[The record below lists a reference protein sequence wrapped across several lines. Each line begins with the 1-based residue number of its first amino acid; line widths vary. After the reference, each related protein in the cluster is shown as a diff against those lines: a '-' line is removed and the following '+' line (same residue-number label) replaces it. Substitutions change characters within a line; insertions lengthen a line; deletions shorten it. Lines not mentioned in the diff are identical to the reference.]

1 MTEKE
6 NRPDDTFTINS
17 FYGKREK
24 KCFPHSPK
32 RRKAADKVLE
42 KISDENTDSENET
55 VRKSAFKNR
64 SGKKLYEFHSSAS
77 ADSDTDPENVR
88 LTRQSKQSARKVP
101 LKLKHSHVDKTPKV
115 NVRSRK
121 QVISYSTGKI
131 IDRTEPTKVEER
143 IQPLSEKK
151 FFKCRSPGDT
161 YKSLRSLFI
170 VKKGF
175 DVKFVPRKSVSD
187 LNKKT
192 SRGPKSAKSKTKV
205 VGKVKA
211 VEMRPFK
218 DVGVEMSVSTDDKS
232 KQLLVMRE
240 REDSGLDSAN
250 SCDLFASSN
259 VNNGENSC
267 TNTDDDDGTISLI
280 SALDTESNPES
291 EDLFSTAGSWKTPKS
306 DMASITLAGTG
317 QCGRNTPDSMV
328 AGASLQ
334 ESLPSSSAEYPR
346 KEPQTPES
354 TGQKYFP
361 IFNSRHSTPPN
372 SNRKLRY
379 SIQKVSHYLY
389 AVYVSVIST
398 VSEFGVL
405 LP

>member
-1 MTEKE
+1 MIEKE

-32 RRKAADKVLE
+32 RRKAAEKVLE

-55 VRKSAFKNR
+55 VRKIAFKNR

-77 ADSDTDPENVR
+77 ADSDTDPENVQ
-88 LTRQSKQSARKVP
+88 LTRQPKQSARKVP
-101 LKLKHSHVDKTPKV
+101 LKFKHSHVDKTPKV
-115 NVRSRK
+115 NIRSRK

-143 IQPLSEKK
+143 TEPLSEKK
-151 FFKCRSPGDT
+151 FFKSRSPGDT
-161 YKSLRSLFI
+161 YKSLRSPFI

-187 LNKKT
+187 LNKKA

-211 VEMRPFK
+211 VEMQPFK
-218 DVGVEMSVSTDDKS
+218 NFGVEMSVSADDKS
-232 KQLLVMRE
+232 KQVMVME

-250 SCDLFASSN
+250 SSDLFASSN
-259 VNNGENSC
+259 VNTGEISC

-280 SALDTESNPES
+280 SAVDTESNAES
-291 EDLFSTAGSWKTPKS
+291 EDLFSTAGSWKAPRS
-306 DMASITLAGTG
+306 DTASITLADTG
-317 QCGRNTPDSMV
+317 QLPRNTLDSM
-328 AGASLQ
+328 AAATSLQ
-334 ESLPSSSAEYPR
+334 QSLPSSSAEYPR

-379 SIQKVSHYLY
+379 SIQKVAHHLY
-389 AVYVSVIST
+389 HAVYLSVIS
-398 VSEFGVL
+398 
-405 LP
+405 